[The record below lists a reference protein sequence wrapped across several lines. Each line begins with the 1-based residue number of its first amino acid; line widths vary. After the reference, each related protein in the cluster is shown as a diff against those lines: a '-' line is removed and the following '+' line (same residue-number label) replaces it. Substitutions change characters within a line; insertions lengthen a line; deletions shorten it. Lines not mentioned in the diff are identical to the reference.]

1 MRIDWRVTS
10 SGLLLGAVSF
20 ARPWLEATMA
30 RHMAIEL
37 PLLFALGWLAAH
49 AAGPRL
55 TRALAP
61 WNVSGVPAFLAA
73 LLVTAFWMLPVALDM
88 AVLDAR
94 VGIVKVASMVIAGVV
109 TGASWRSAGLIV
121 QAFLVLNWVWMT
133 LTIGLLYQDAPQ
145 QLCSV
150 YLSDQQSAAGTGMV
164 ALSLVALIAWLCKA
178 FYRLAEQERG
188 PPREAHGRRPLI
200 GDCNAQA

>member
-1 MRIDWRVTS
+1 MRIDWRITS
-10 SGLLLGAVSF
+10 PGVLLAAISF

-30 RHMAIEL
+30 RHMVIEL

-55 TRALAP
+55 ARTLTP

-88 AVLDAR
+88 AVLDIR
-94 VGIVKVASMVIAGVV
+94 VGLVKVVSMVVAGAV
-109 TGASWRSAGLIV
+109 TGASWRNAGLIM
-121 QAFLVLNWVWMT
+121 QAFLTLNWAWMT
-133 LTIGLLYQDAPQ
+133 LTVGLLYQDAPQ

-150 YLSDQQSAAGTGMV
+150 YLSDQQSAAGAGMV
-164 ALSLVALIAWLCKA
+164 ALSLAALIGWLWKT
-178 FYRLAEQERG
+178 FYHLIEQEDG
-188 PPREAHGRRPLI
+188 PPCEAQGRRII
-200 GDCNAQA
+200 GACNAAT